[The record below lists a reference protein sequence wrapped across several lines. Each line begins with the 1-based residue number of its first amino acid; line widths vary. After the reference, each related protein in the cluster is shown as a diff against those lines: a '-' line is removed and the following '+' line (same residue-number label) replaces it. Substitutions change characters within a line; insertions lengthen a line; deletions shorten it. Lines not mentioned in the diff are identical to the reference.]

1 VRLLIDTHALLWWL
15 SDDPSLSAA
24 ARRAMAETS
33 NVLLVSAASA
43 WEIATKVRLGRL
55 PGAAE
60 LAADF
65 QGFMLREGFT
75 TLDITADHGIRAGL
89 LPGPHKDPFDR
100 MLISQA
106 QAENVPI
113 VTNERTF
120 ETTAYAGFGESSSGA
135 KDWALIAALVW
146 NPLAKRFRQRSAE
159 SHWLYNIGRRRI
171 PPCDRRFES
180 LPVLPDRLSTLLS
193 GLAIGFHSICL
204 TTNSHPAW
212 TMTNQQEEQG

>member
-1 VRLLIDTHALLWWL
+1 MRLLIDTHALLWWL
-15 SDDPSLSAA
+15 SDDPSLSDT
-24 ARRAMAETS
+24 ARKAMAETS

-55 PGAAE
+55 PGAEE

-113 VTNERTF
+113 VTNERSF
-120 ETTAYAGFGESSSGA
+120 ETYGVRR
-135 KDWALIAALVW
+135 VW
-146 NPLAKRFRQRSAE
+146 
-159 SHWLYNIGRRRI
+159 
-171 PPCDRRFES
+171 
-180 LPVLPDRLSTLLS
+180 
-193 GLAIGFHSICL
+193 
-204 TTNSHPAW
+204 
-212 TMTNQQEEQG
+212 